1 MYNVLLSP
9 SQKKIF
15 EEASKFVASVDKQL
29 LIDMDEDKIEYPKD
43 TIETLG
49 KLNLLGIRF
58 PEEIGGRGLK
68 WQDEVVLIEEIG
80 MLGAALSCASVMPSI
95 VGEAISKFGSSYQKE
110 KYLKPTLQGK
120 LICAEGLTEPR
131 GGSDFFGA
139 TTIAKK
145 SGNKWVLSGQKRF
158 IVGAKGADYF
168 LIYAQTDSSK
178 DYKKNMSAFL
188 VDKDKVSV
196 ENLYELMGAR
206 GAGTGRIVLKDA
218 IVDEDNVVGN
228 IGEGSVI
235 FYQMM
240 IPERLTTAAGALGIA
255 KASLEIALKYS
266 KNRKAFGQPIKN
278 FEGVSFKVAQSS
290 ALLDAARA
298 LVHTAAKAVDEE
310 LDASVQ
316 RRLVSEAKR
325 FSTQSAWEI
334 VNNAMQ
340 IMGGIGYTNVYPIE
354 RYLRDARLM
363 MIWTGTNEIMDLVIQ
378 HELYKE
384 LEKNRILR
392 DVELDAKSSAQ
403 LEEKVFE

>member
-58 PEEIGGRGLK
+58 PKEIGGRGLK

>member
-1 MYNVLLSP
+1 MYNVVLSP

-15 EEASKFVASVDKQL
+15 EAASRFAASVDKQL
-29 LIDMDEDKIEYPKD
+29 LIDMDEDKIEYPKE

-49 KLNLLGIRF
+49 NLNLLGVRF
-58 PEEIGGRGLK
+58 SEDVGGRGLK

-145 SGNKWVLSGQKRF
+145 DGGKWVLNGQKRF
-158 IVGAKGADYF
+158 I
-168 LIYAQTDSSK
+168 
-178 DYKKNMSAFL
+178 
-188 VDKDKVSV
+188 
-196 ENLYELMGAR
+196 
-206 GAGTGRIVLKDA
+206 
-218 IVDEDNVVGN
+218 
-228 IGEGSVI
+228 
-235 FYQMM
+235 
-240 IPERLTTAAGALGIA
+240 
-255 KASLEIALKYS
+255 
-266 KNRKAFGQPIKN
+266 
-278 FEGVSFKVAQSS
+278 AQSS

-298 LVHTAAKAVDEE
+298 LVHTAAKAVDETN
-310 LDASVQ
+310 DASLK

-354 RYLRDARLM
+354 RYLRDTRLM

-384 LEKNRILR
+384 LDKNRILR
-392 DVELDAKSSAQ
+392 DVERDAKSSDQ

>member
-1 MYNVLLSP
+1 MYNILLSP

-29 LIDMDEDKIEYPKD
+29 LIDMDEDKIKYPKD

-58 PEEIGGRGLK
+58 PKEIGGRGLK

-80 MLGAALSCASVMPSI
+80 MLGTALSCASVMPSI
-95 VGEAISKFGSSYQKE
+95 VGEAISKFGNSYQKE

-145 SGNKWVLSGQKRF
+145 SGNKWVLNGQKRF

-196 ENLYELMGAR
+196 ENVYELMGTR

-228 IGEGSVI
+228 IGDGSII

-363 MIWTGTNEIMDLVIQ
+363 MIWTGTNEIMDLIIQ
-378 HELYKE
+378 HELYKDI
-384 LEKNRILR
+384 EKNRILR
-392 DVELDAKSSAQ
+392 DIELDAKSSAQ